1 MPNLT
6 VVAKITA
13 KKDSVDNVKSELLK
27 LITPTRKENGC
38 IEYNLHQDND
48 DPAVFVFYE
57 TWESLACLEN
67 HTNTDHFKNYVSA
80 VGSLIEE
87 KVVQKMARIE

>member
-1 MPNLT
+1 MSNLT
-6 VVAKITA
+6 VVAKVTA

-48 DPAVFVFYE
+48 DPAVFIFYE
-57 TWESLACLEN
+57 TWES
-67 HTNTDHFKNYVSA
+67 T
-80 VGSLIEE
+80 SLP
-87 KVVQKMARIE
+87 